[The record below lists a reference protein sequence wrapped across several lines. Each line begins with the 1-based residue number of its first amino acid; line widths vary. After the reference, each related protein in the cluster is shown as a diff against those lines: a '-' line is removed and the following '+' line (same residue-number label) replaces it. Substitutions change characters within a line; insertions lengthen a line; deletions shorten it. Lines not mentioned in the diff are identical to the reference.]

1 MTDQSYLATARE
13 QARRLGFGVDD
24 DVLRDVVETARG
36 LESAAGELGD
46 AGTGHTVEA
55 VEAQGEY
62 NELLATYDSPRRE
75 AEGGTLDGLTVAV
88 KDNVAVEGLAMTC
101 GSSKLRV
108 DPGTDAALVERL
120 LDEGAAV
127 VGKTNQDAFAF
138 GPSGEF
144 SDFDAVA
151 NPVDTERVPGGSSS
165 GSGAAVAAGTVD
177 VALGSDTG
185 GSVRIPAACCGVVG
199 AKPTHGLIPRHG
211 FVGFAPSLDTVGP
224 LARSVED
231 ATAALAAMA
240 GPDRRDPTASE
251 RGLEPVD
258 DDIAGDG
265 PVTVGLP
272 APFVDRS
279 DDAVADAVRAAVDE
293 AANVRTAPVTLDM
306 GAVEQAYFL
315 VGATEFVW
323 YLDQTATVRGQGT
336 DYTGAIHDALAAVKD
351 SDLGS
356 HVARRL
362 LPAAL
367 LDDRTEGRAYLAARR
382 ETLRFVERVDDA
394 LHSVDALVMPTIRTL
409 PPRYGRM
416 DTTADML
423 TLLGNTA
430 PFNLARTPAVSV
442 PVGSVDGLPV
452 NAQVVTPRFED
463 LRALAVADRLSSRG

>member
-1 MTDQSYLATARE
+1 M
-13 QARRLGFGVDD
+13 
-24 DVLRDVVETARG
+24 
-36 LESAAGELGD
+36 
-46 AGTGHTVEA
+46 
-55 VEAQGEY
+55 
-62 NELLATYDSPRRE
+62 
-75 AEGGTLDGLTVAV
+75 AV
-88 KDNVAVEGLAMTC
+88 KDNVAVDGLAMTC
-101 GSSKLRV
+101 GSAELRF
-108 DPGTDAALVERL
+108 DPGTDAVLVERL
-120 LDEGAAV
+120 LDEGAAI

-144 SDFDAVA
+144 SDFDAVT
-151 NPVDTERVPGGSSS
+151 NPVDADRVPGGSSS

-177 VALGSDTG
+177 IALGSDTG

-199 AKPTHGLIPRHG
+199 AKPTHGLVPRHG

-251 RGLEPVD
+251 RRLAPVD
-258 DDIAGDG
+258 DDVAGNG
-265 PVTVGLP
+265 TLTVGLP
-272 APFVDRS
+272 APFFDRS
-279 DDAVADAVRAAVDE
+279 DDAVADAVRAAVDG
-293 AANVRTAPVTLDM
+293 AANVRTAPITLEM

-323 YLDQTATVRGQGT
+323 YLDQSGTVRGQGT
-336 DYTGAIHDALAAVKD
+336 DYTGAIHNALAAVTD

-367 LDDRTEGRAYLAARR
+367 LDERTDGRAYLAARR
-382 ETLRFVERVDDA
+382 EALRFVDRVEEA
-394 LHSVDALVMPTIRTL
+394 FRSVDALVMPTIRTL
-409 PPRYGRM
+409 PPRHDRM

-442 PVGSVDGLPV
+442 PVDTVDGLPV
-452 NAQVVTPRFED
+452 SAQVVTPRFED
-463 LRALAVADRLSSRG
+463 LRALAVADRLSSPR